1 MNKTKITVLALY
13 GVLASLFISC
23 QTDDNTSQT
32 GGKNS
37 GNTYDIHTSATAAE
51 GNTTATR
58 ALEVDAD
65 NGKLLHSKW
74 NLQDRML
81 AYVLSDNDQSSQRNY
96 SILTSKSAGKKSMFE
111 GKITAMR
118 TITTDNEIC
127 FLYPG
132 AAAEGE
138 KRTITPVSK
147 NANNRYEAANTIKSF
162 VSLNLTK
169 QDGKAETIGNSFDY
183 QWAKA
188 KPTKVNGQDIDL
200 YAGNMK
206 RIISIWGLRFTDDKN
221 KIMENIDSIYIS
233 NVKSSALFSLST
245 GSIVSDAAY
254 TETENI
260 VVAPANEND
269 KLSSANKKYTY
280 VAMLPGRYTDVHIM
294 VYANGTC
301 YEKDFSSLNLEAD
314 YVYHTDVLKMKLVGH
329 QPPYVEV
336 QGIKWATG
344 NFIHYGDV
352 NGGYW
357 GIAPAQWWISG
368 DRANT
373 TQFATNPKQ
382 VATDVDLFHFGHIKE
397 ALDLKNSNVFT
408 QDITNKQLYKRVGL
422 FDRPADAGDE
432 VYRGDIVW
440 YYTRNNRQRYRM
452 PSYSEIET
460 LFNTAN
466 VIPAFCYTDKGA
478 KVYGA
483 YFTTRKDGEAR
494 TLKFPESK
502 LENYSN
508 VTAQVKANKGLFLP
522 ITGIRQQSQ
531 DQIVRRDV
539 RTPTSFGQ
547 YMCSKL
553 TKGAGKNDRNYD
565 LSFGQGSWDFLA
577 HSTLI
582 AKAIRPVWDSGD
594 IHKWEYVYDGFKDI
608 H

>member
-1 MNKTKITVLALY
+1 MNKTKITVIALC
-13 GVLASLFISC
+13 GVLASLFTSC
-23 QTDDNTSQT
+23 QTDDNTCQT

-37 GNTYDIHTSATAAE
+37 GNTYNIQTAATAAE
-51 GNTTATR
+51 GNATATR

-74 NLQDRML
+74 NQQDKML
-81 AYVLSDNDQSSQRNY
+81 AYVLNDKDQSNEQNY
-96 SILTSKSAGKKSMFE
+96 SILTSKSAGKKAMFD
-111 GKITAMR
+111 GRITAKNV
-118 TITTDNEIC
+118 ITTNDEIS

-132 AAAEGE
+132 AAAVGVN
-138 KRTITPVSK
+138 RTITPVSK
-147 NANNRYEAANTIKSF
+147 TTKNQYEAVSTIKSL

-169 QDGKAETIGNSFDY
+169 QDGKAETIGKRFDY

-188 KPTKVNGQDIDL
+188 KPTKVNGEDIDL

-206 RIISIWGLRFTDDKN
+206 RIISIWGLRFTDDQN
-221 KIMENIDSIYIS
+221 KIMENIDSVYIS

-254 TETENI
+254 TEKENI
-260 VVAPANEND
+260 VVAPADESV

-301 YEKDFSSLNLEAD
+301 YEKEFSSLNLEAD

-408 QDITNKQLYKRVGL
+408 QDITNKQLYKRLGY
-422 FDRPADAGDE
+422 FDRPADPGDE

-460 LFNTAN
+460 LFKTAN
-466 VIPAFCYTDKGA
+466 VVPAFCYTDKGA

-483 YFTTRKDGEAR
+483 YFTTKKDGEER
-494 TLKFPESK
+494 TRKFPESN
-502 LENYSN
+502 LDNYSN

-531 DQIVRRDV
+531 DLIVRRDV
-539 RTPTSFGQ
+539 RSGISFGQ
-547 YMCSKL
+547 YMSTQL
-553 TKGAGKNDRNYD
+553 SSGAGKNARNFD
-565 LSFGQGSWDFLA
+565 LSFGQGSWDFIA
-577 HSTLI
+577 HSTVI

-594 IHKWEYVYDGFKDI
+594 IHKWEYVYDEFKDI
-608 H
+608 R